1 MLPQNSCVCELGVK
15 TSREHTNQNMSF
27 QTNYSTIAG
36 CRHGEVKLV
45 NGSIP
50 NEGRV
55 EICINNQWGTVTD
68 DGWNSNDAKVV
79 CEQLGYSTDGE
90 PGNMIRNHF
99 IR

>member
-1 MLPQNSCVCELGVK
+1 MHYNKFHFPV
-15 TSREHTNQNMSF
+15 
-27 QTNYSTIAG
+27 AG
-36 CRHGEVKLV
+36 CKRGEVKLV

-79 CEQLGYSTDGE
+79 CRQLGYPTDGE
-90 PGNMIRNHF
+90 T
-99 IR
+99 